1 MEFLVIA
8 HDRTDDEALAR
19 RMVVRQWRLAAARRA
34 IRSGNVLFGGV
45 TLGEGEPYARRL
57 RMAGVPARLSRY
69 DGMNHGFADL
79 IGILD
84 QAWQLRDEVR
94 AWLRDEVRA
103 WLRETL
109 AAPGPST
116 APPGEEVKIKHPTRH
131 GLIRREVRERGAE
144 VGM

>member
-19 RMVVRQWRLAAARRA
+19 RMVARQWRLAAARRA
-34 IRSGNVLFGGV
+34 IRSGNVLFGGA

-84 QAWQLRDEVR
+84 QAWQLRDEVC
-94 AWLRDEVRA
+94 V

>member
-1 MEFLVIA
+1 MMEFLVIA

-34 IRSGNVLFGGV
+34 IRSGNVLFGGA

-69 DGMNHGFADL
+69 DGMNHGFAGL

-94 AWLRDEVRA
+94 
-103 WLRETL
+103 L
-109 AAPGPST
+109 AAGDARRPRSLDR
-116 APPGEEVKIKHPTRH
+116 AAWRRGEDQTPHEARPDS
-131 GLIRREVRERGAE
+131 A
-144 VGM
+144 